1 MYNSTDF
8 ENLFIPNKVEV
19 VLWEGPYNLFA
30 YAMKC
35 YYNLCYK
42 WYKDIHHKL
51 VSVQVKGIPAI
62 ASTVDKKS
70 SSSVPLVESTV
81 PQFFGASR
89 KF

>member
-1 MYNSTDF
+1 M
-8 ENLFIPNKVEV
+8 EV
-19 VLWEGPYNLFA
+19 VPRESPYNLFA

-42 WYKDIHHKL
+42 WYKDIHYKL
-51 VSVQVKGIPAI
+51 VSVQVKGIPTI

-70 SSSVPLVESTV
+70 SSSVPLVELTV
-81 PQFFGASR
+81 PQLWSSAR